1 MAHTSPRVFRG
12 TMRRATLAAFR
23 EAISAAAAA
32 TSRWGGSSASAHAS
46 RARWAPPRARVA
58 QNHQWRSLGSSAPS
72 RAAQPRG
79 GAGGGKPGGARGVG
93 AADGARAGTGKK
105 PFKKGTAAK
114 GLPDRFAGLLEDE
127 RDDGDATETTTKKAF
142 PNRAAS
148 SSSSD
153 ERTKRG
159 MTNDKASSDDDSKAA
174 LRSSRPPPIELAA
187 NATVA
192 ELAKKLSAKPERVE
206 RILAELG
213 EPVASAEDAVGSAD
227 LVELVALELGAE
239 NVKVVD
245 APKSKSAHRKGASS
259 STSSARVDGARSS
272 SSNP

>member
-1 MAHTSPRVFRG
+1 MAVAGLERAVA
-12 TMRRATLAAFR
+12 RRA
-23 EAISAAAAA
+23 
-32 TSRWGGSSASAHAS
+32 AS
-46 RARWAPPRARVA
+46 RGR
-58 QNHQWRSLGSSAPS
+58 
-72 RAAQPRG
+72 
-79 GAGGGKPGGARGVG
+79 GGGKPGGARGVG

-259 STSSARVDGARSS
+259 STSSARVDGARAD
-272 SSNP
+272 PRGARWWR